1 MKKTRLLVLLFIVTF
16 ACSGLSADGG
26 KALVGGTLING
37 LGSTP
42 IQNSVILVK
51 EGRIEKVG
59 TVDSLRVPE
68 GYEVISTEAMSV
80 MPGLWDMHVHLM
92 INGHS
97 DYDYWDVA
105 YADKLAS
112 EIMPASAV
120 QLLLAGVTTARDLG
134 APLKDSLDVRDRINA
149 GEIPGPRMFMSGPFI
164 QHKAYP
170 GTEAFRWGVD
180 GERDARA
187 KIRALA
193 EAGVDVIKLIDQDEM
208 TYDEAFA
215 VVDEAHKHGLKVV
228 AHSHR
233 PDEIRRGLEIGVD
246 NFEHTGLAAAP
257 EYPPDIMQ
265 LLKER
270 TATGRVRGGPLY
282 WTPTVEGLWNYE
294 ETRDLP
300 EMLDSNCW
308 YRGLED
314 STIVDIKNSITE
326 PSELLYF
333 QLTPKRKPTL
343 KRKVTQLRE
352 AGVVLLVGTDSGIP
366 MKFHCQST
374 WNELDVWVRIMDIPA
389 METIQSATYWPSKF
403 MGVENDWGTIVAG
416 RHADIIAV
424 KGDVLKYIN
433 LLQNVDFVMK
443 GGVVYKRNGQAVEEN
458 LQTR

>member
-1 MKKTRLLVLLFIVTF
+1 MKKTRLVVLLFIVTF
-16 ACSGLSADGG
+16 ACSGLSADGR

-68 GYEVISTEAMSV
+68 GYEVISTEAMSI

-134 APLKDSLDVRDRINA
+134 APLEDSLGVRDRINA

-170 GTEAFRWGVD
+170 GTEAFRWGID

-265 LLKER
+265 MLKER

-300 EMLDSNCW
+300 EMLDSDCW

-433 LLQNVDFVMK
+433 LLQNVDLVMK
-443 GGVVYKRNGQAVEEN
+443 GGVVYKRDGQAVEEN